1 MWLLLFVPIL
11 VLVLLVMSVS
21 AVFAGLFWM
30 LGAGWP
36 VLLIG
41 LGIWMF
47 WHEDGRHARR
57 ERWQR
62 GPRALRTQPS
72 GDQRQHAPR
81 HGHSADLAHS
91 AHSGHSA
98 HEKREDPRT
107 LRPPELPIDV
117 QVKVEQIRRKVDV
130 LLSYAD
136 RFPPFSQDLY
146 LVRQTASDYLP
157 RTISAYLALPKP
169 AAGETPLSADGKTA
183 YQELKAQLDLLDSKL
198 DDIAQDL
205 QRQDTDRLL
214 ANRRFLEDRFG
225 SRDGKAVLDSVSS

>member
-1 MWLLLFVPIL
+1 MWLLLFVPI
-11 VLVLLVMSVS
+11 VFIVLLMLT
-21 AVFAGLFWM
+21 AGALLAGVFWV
-30 LGAGWP
+30 LGAAWP

-41 LGIWMF
+41 LGIWLF

-57 ERWQR
+57 ERWGSGPQVAKLQR
-62 GPRALRTQPS
+62 SYGRRNQSTEQSNAAAVDKRSVASAGPQPLR
-72 GDQRQHAPR
+72 
-81 HGHSADLAHS
+81 
-91 AHSGHSA
+91 
-98 HEKREDPRT
+98 K
-107 LRPPELPIDV
+107 PELPIDV

-136 RFPPFSQDLY
+136 RFAPFSQDLY

-157 RTISAYLALPKP
+157 RTINAYLALPRQTVADK
-169 AAGETPLSADGKTA
+169 PLSADGRTA

-225 SRDGKAVLDSVSS
+225 SRASKPKFEPQPGATGVA

>member
-1 MWLLLFVPIL
+1 MWLLLLIPILIVL
-11 VLVLLVMSVS
+11 VLVLSVG
-21 AVFAGLFWM
+21 ALIAGVFAV
-30 LGAGWP
+30 LGAAWP

-41 LGIWMF
+41 LGIWLF

-57 ERWQR
+57 QRWD
-62 GPRALRTQPS
+62 S
-72 GDQRQHAPR
+72 APR
-81 HGHSADLAHS
+81 PVKLRPADDRHEAAQQPNERSAASAD
-91 AHSGHSA
+91 
-98 HEKREDPRT
+98 PRP
-107 LRPPELPIDV
+107 LRQVELPIDV

-146 LVRQTASDYLP
+146 LVRQTATDYLP
-157 RTISAYLALPKP
+157 RTISAYLALAKQT
-169 AAGETPLSADGKTA
+169 AGEKPLSVHGKTA

-225 SRDGKAVLDSVSS
+225 SRQGKPILDPRPGATGVA

>member
-21 AVFAGLFWM
+21 AVFAGLFWV

-62 GPRALRTQPS
+62 GPRALRTQLS

-81 HGHSADLAHS
+81 QAHSAD
-91 AHSGHSA
+91 
-98 HEKREDPRT
+98 EKREDPRT

-225 SRDGKAVLDSVSS
+225 SRDGKAVLEHVSS

>member
-1 MWLLLFVPIL
+1 MWLLLFVPVVIVV
-11 VLVLLVMSVS
+11 VLVLTVS
-21 AVFAGLFWM
+21 ALFAGVFWV
-30 LGAGWP
+30 LGAAWP

-41 LGIWMF
+41 LGAWMF

-57 ERWQR
+57 ERW
-62 GPRALRTQPS
+62 GGGSRAAKLQPS
-72 GDQRQHAPR
+72 ADRHQSRQRPN
-81 HGHSADLAHS
+81 AD
-91 AHSGHSA
+91 
-98 HEKREDPRT
+98 KRSDPRP
-107 LRPPELPIDV
+107 LRQPELPIDM
-117 QVKVEQIRRKVDV
+117 QVKVEQIRRKVDM

-157 RTISAYLALPKP
+157 RTIDSYLGLPKQ
-169 AAGETPLSADGKTA
+169 AVAGAPLSVDGKTA
-183 YQELKAQLDLLDSKL
+183 YQELRAQLDLLDSKL

-225 SRDGKAVLDSVSS
+225 SRGGKPLLEQV